1 MEEES
6 LPQNQQR
13 VRKERLE
20 RNKEARRKAVEK
32 MLTARKKAAGT
43 APGISA
49 QLAEREVQPRD
60 RAGLAKALL
69 NRRRA
74 TKASTISFHTFQN
87 FTFFT
92 FQSELPG
99 CCCTF
104 LVLLDKGVGMTR
116 RLLGLRRAA
125 RSGAG
130 PSPRTATTSAARRG
144 WRYRP
149 RPCLRA
155 IGSERDRD
163 LGEKVDEV
171 AQTPEQEDD
180 DDDLWSKRAHL
191 HVSDDFLPAGL
202 AERLRGSFDERFAD
216 PKQGGP
222 ERFAW
227 DYWHVPD
234 QYNLLRTPAKA
245 YFSEEDYRELE
256 DALLAYGQ
264 DKLGCSRM
272 TPAWLSCYVDGCYQN
287 FHADNPHGPWAFVL
301 SLTRSADRFEGG
313 ATTIMKPSVLEYW
326 RSYDSSKGCEFGDVF
341 DTVAPQFN
349 RLTVFDP
356 RIPHGVSRV
365 RGTQDPR
372 EGRLVLHGWYAD
384 PTPFFD
390 GALDEDTV
398 RRRERKRERECFAAI
413 IIVAFVF

>member
-1 MEEES
+1 
-6 LPQNQQR
+6 
-13 VRKERLE
+13 
-20 RNKEARRKAVEK
+20 
-32 MLTARKKAAGT
+32 
-43 APGISA
+43 
-49 QLAEREVQPRD
+49 
-60 RAGLAKALL
+60 
-69 NRRRA
+69 
-74 TKASTISFHTFQN
+74 
-87 FTFFT
+87 
-92 FQSELPG
+92 
-99 CCCTF
+99 
-104 LVLLDKGVGMTR
+104 VG
-116 RLLGLRRAA
+116 
-125 RSGAG
+125 
-130 PSPRTATTSAARRG
+130 
-144 WRYRP
+144 
-149 RPCLRA
+149 
-155 IGSERDRD
+155 
-163 LGEKVDEV
+163 EV

-191 HVSDDFLPAGL
+191 HISDDFLPAGL

-216 PKQGGP
+216 PKEGGP

-398 RRRERKRERECFAAI
+398 QGALSECLEKIGEELQQMPPANGMLSIRIKVLEDGSVESLDWLSDTLVPIPGAPVLALDGASVEPPEDARQLI
-413 IIVAFVF
+413 LEVIVENLAEVAFPKAEGATEITIPFLFQ